1 MADWTNL
8 PNQAVGVGGLP
19 SGTTVTALRDNP
31 IAIAQGAA
39 GAPRLRGFAAM
50 TVAEYLSLFPL
61 SVDVGVNTLNAEA
74 YDGQFTNISNATS
87 TFQSAG
93 IIEAVFFSG
102 NARFRATQF
111 ATGGSLSTSQCEIR
125 LLKNGTVVNTFVV
138 TAGTEAGG
146 TVSATRGI
154 DISVAVGDTFEW
166 QQRRSSGTNTGV
178 GISNM
183 SILVDDTVILIG
195 LPIKRSEQ

>member
-31 IAIAQGAA
+31 VAIAQGAA

-61 SVDVGVNTLNAEA
+61 SVDVGANTLNAEA

-102 NARFRATQF
+102 NARFRARQF
-111 ATGGSLSTSQCEIR
+111 ATGGSFDSSQCEIR

-138 TAGTEAGG
+138 TAGSGVGA
-146 TVSATRGI
+146 VSATRDI

-166 QQRRSSGTNTGV
+166 QQRRLSGSNAGV

-195 LPIKRSEQ
+195 LPIKLSEQ

>member
-31 IAIAQGAA
+31 VAIAEGAA

-50 TVAEYLSLFPL
+50 TVTEYLSLFPL
-61 SVDVGVNTLNAEA
+61 SVDVGTFVISPEA

-111 ATGGSLSTSQCEIR
+111 ATAVSGFSSSNCEIR
-125 LLKNGTVVNTFVV
+125 LLKNGTVVQTFSVSSPTDGV
-138 TAGTEAGG
+138 
-146 TVSATRGI
+146 VSAIRDI

-166 QQRRSSGTNTGV
+166 QQRRPSGNNAGV